1 VLTSCRHGK
10 ENRRPDF
17 WVLRQKANPKN
28 ESRKSRPAEMPA
40 ARRISIRRKLRRT
53 FVKKILAALS
63 LVLGAAIACGPSAF
77 GQTGTT
83 SNTQGGTNTQ
93 SQSAQLDQD
102 VQLLRQDI
110 RSKKKQMVAAN
121 LQLTDTEATKF
132 WPVYDQYTA
141 ELVKINDEKYA
152 VIKAY
157 ADAWGNMT
165 DAQALDLTNRA
176 LGVEQKVTQLR
187 MKYVPI
193 FNKVIPGTK
202 VATFFQ
208 IERRLQ
214 AVIDLQLAS
223 QIPLVQAQQ

>member
-1 VLTSCRHGK
+1 
-10 ENRRPDF
+10 
-17 WVLRQKANPKN
+17 
-28 ESRKSRPAEMPA
+28 MPA

-83 SNTQGGTNTQ
+83 SNAQGGTNTQ